1 MESHNPAMFQSPRVP
16 VFSTTFY
23 GSIRC
28 QWHPQSQVAW
38 SYQAAS
44 LPWMQCPRPIWP
56 CHTLPPGVHSP
67 RKTHRGF
74 ARHVIHTAIFTAQLE
89 IVSTIHVWS
98 IGFVNVCYG
107 YFGLVCWLCQIC
119 SQLRRTKDGDPS
131 WFFDSAAE
139 LHPSW
144 RTQALELGRSLVRSA
159 LIRPSPKEA
168 HPKNLVTLGSI

>member
-1 MESHNPAMFQSPRVP
+1 MDH
-16 VFSTTFY
+16 
-23 GSIRC
+23 C
-28 QWHPQSQVAW
+28 HQWHPQSQVAW

-56 CHTLPPGVHSP
+56 CHTLPPRSP
-67 RKTHRGF
+67 HTAKNTPRIRPPCD
-74 ARHVIHTAIFTAQLE
+74 TAIFTAQFE
-89 IVSTIHVWS
+89 MVSTIHVWS

-131 WFFDSAAE
+131 WFFGSAAE

-159 LIRPSPKEA
+159 LRASPKEA
-168 HPKNLVTLGSI
+168 HPSNLVTLGSI

>member
-1 MESHNPAMFQSPRVP
+1 MDPFAASGIPRAKSHDHIRPHHSHGCNAHGRFGRA
-16 VFSTTFY
+16 
-23 GSIRC
+23 IRC
-28 QWHPQSQVAW
+28 
-38 SYQAAS
+38 
-44 LPWMQCPRPIWP
+44 L
-56 CHTLPPGVHSP
+56 PGVHSP

-144 RTQALELGRSLVRSA
+144 RTQALELGQSLVRSA